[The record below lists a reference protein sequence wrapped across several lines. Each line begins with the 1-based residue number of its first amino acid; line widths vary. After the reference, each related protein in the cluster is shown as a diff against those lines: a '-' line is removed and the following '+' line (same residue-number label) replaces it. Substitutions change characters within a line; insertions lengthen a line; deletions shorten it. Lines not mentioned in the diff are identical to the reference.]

1 MTVKSKLDP
10 ETKIELLI
18 KLAFGIPMN
27 DLIEE
32 YQLSSAKII
41 NLRKNNYLKYNEFFE
56 YWKIDKDVA
65 KLCLP
70 LTLERELSIVKK
82 FYKNNCKIITH
93 SNDSDIEIVI
103 KGVEY
108 THTDIMKLADS
119 ILQKDNIN
127 NFIELAPDLTN
138 YY

>member
-1 MTVKSKLDP
+1 MASLDKYSPYSTGMT
-10 ETKIELLI
+10 
-18 KLAFGIPMN
+18 
-27 DLIEE
+27 
-32 YQLSSAKII
+32 AKQAVEALW
-41 NLRKNNYLKYNEFFE
+41 NAYNS
-56 YWKIDKDVA
+56 
-65 KLCLP
+65 P
-70 LTLERELSIVKK
+70 
-82 FYKNNCKIITH
+82 KNNCKIITH

-127 NFIELAPDLTN
+127 NFIELAPDLKN

>member
-56 YWKIDKDVA
+56 YWKIDKEVA
-65 KLCLP
+65 VLG
-70 LTLERELSIVKK
+70 LTPKYERALSVVKK
-82 FYKNNCKIITH
+82 FYKKL
-93 SNDSDIEIVI
+93 VI
-103 KGVEY
+103 
-108 THTDIMKLADS
+108 
-119 ILQKDNIN
+119 
-127 NFIELAPDLTN
+127 
-138 YY
+138 

>member
-56 YWKIDKDVA
+56 YWKIDKEVA
-65 KLCLP
+65 VLG
-70 LTLERELSIVKK
+70 LTPKYERALSVVKK
-82 FYKNNCKIITH
+82 FYKSKIKIN
-93 SNDSDIEIVI
+93 SIN
-103 KGVEY
+103 
-108 THTDIMKLADS
+108 S
-119 ILQKDNIN
+119 ILYPIN
-127 NFIELAPDLTN
+127 VLIFSPISLTFIFFPLLITYISGNFIPDL
-138 YY
+138 

>member
-56 YWKIDKDVA
+56 YWKIDKEVA
-65 KLCLP
+65 ILG
-70 LTLERELSIVKK
+70 LTPKYERALSVVKK
-82 FYKNNCKIITH
+82 FYKSKIKINSINSILYEDKLCTM
-93 SNDSDIEIVI
+93 DEILN
-103 KGVEY
+103 
-108 THTDIMKLADS
+108 MADY
-119 ILQKDNIN
+119 ILQKDYIF
-127 NFIELAPDLTN
+127 NFKNATYFIKNHYSEK
-138 YY
+138 